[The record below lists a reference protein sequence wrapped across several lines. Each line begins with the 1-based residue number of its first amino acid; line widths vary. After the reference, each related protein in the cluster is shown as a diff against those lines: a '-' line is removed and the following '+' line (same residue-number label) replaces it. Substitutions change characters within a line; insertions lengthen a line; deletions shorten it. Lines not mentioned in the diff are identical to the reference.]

1 MSNFLEKLDSLSNA
15 RNDTTQLYED
25 LNEFADRYFDEV
37 AGNLLE
43 ALKNIIMLHAQK
55 GEFSYE
61 NGKRVIKGEHKID
74 FGVIHDKCSPKTV
87 SERRDIARKFTDM
100 KLPVPELI
108 SFTGYPKFETI
119 GEVTSASE
127 KKGFFSKLMSKQ
139 MTKVRFSL
147 PKGLAIIFERFKE
160 KALEEGIVL
169 SNLTYTYMSNTL
181 NKETQKT
188 EGAWIT
194 GCTLIF
200 PDCLSPITYEWPS
213 YSSKYEHTVSFGS
226 SITGRL
232 TISYKVSY

>member
-1 MSNFLEKLDSLSNA
+1 MSNFLEQLDSLSNA
-15 RNDTTQLYED
+15 RDDSAQLYKDIE
-25 LNEFADRYFDEV
+25 NFADAYFDEV

-43 ALKNIIMLHAQK
+43 TLKNIIMLHAQK

-61 NGKRVIKGEHKID
+61 NGKRVIKGEHKIN
-74 FGVIHDKCSPKTV
+74 FGQISETCSLQTKN
-87 SERRDIARKFTDM
+87 ERLKLSRKLVDM
-100 KLPVPELI
+100 NLPASELI

-119 GEVTSASE
+119 GEVTSESE
-127 KKGFFSKLMSKQ
+127 KKGFFSKLMSKK

-147 PKGLAIIFERFKE
+147 PKGLAEIIERFKE

-169 SNLTYTYMSNTL
+169 SNLTYTYMSNVL

-188 EGAWIT
+188 EGGWIT

-200 PDCLSPITYEWPS
+200 PDCISPITYEWSS

-226 SITGRL
+226 SITGRVA
-232 TISYKVSY
+232 ISYKVSY